1 VNEDCLKLTT
11 YSGERAK
18 VDGRFL
24 AEALIDLYARQ
35 AFQASVLLRGTEGF
49 GAGHRLQTD
58 RLESLSI
65 DLPIV
70 TVAIDARP
78 RIEAALPELTEL
90 MSHGLVTL
98 ERARL
103 LRGAIEPVRLPERLH
118 EETKLTIYCGR
129 QERAEGRPAFVTI
142 VELLHRHGLAGATV
156 LLGVDGTA
164 HGERR
169 RGRFLGRNAEVP
181 LMIIAIGSGA
191 TIARALPELAA
202 LLPRPLF
209 TLERTRIC
217 KRDGQLLAEPGS
229 PPASDPCGL
238 GIWQKL
244 MVFAGELSRHEGRSL
259 AVELIARLRESGALG
274 ATALRG
280 IWGYHGD
287 HEPHGDRLL
296 AIRRHV
302 PVVTSIVDTP
312 ERIQRAFEVVDEL
325 TSETGLVTSE
335 LVPALRAPHAHGSS
349 GGLDLAS
356 P

>member
-11 YSGERAK
+11 YSSERAK
-18 VDGRFL
+18 ADGRFL
-24 AEALIDLYARQ
+24 AEALIDLYARH

-49 GAGHRLQTD
+49 GPGHRLQTD
-58 RLESLSI
+58 RLESLSL

-70 TVAIDARP
+70 TVAVDARP

-103 LRGAIEPVRLPERLH
+103 LRGAIDPVRLPERLH

-129 QERAEGRPAFVTI
+129 QERAAGRPAFVTI

-181 LMIIAIGSGA
+181 LMIVAIGSGE
-191 TIARALPELAA
+191 TIAGALPDLAA

-229 PPASDPCGL
+229 PPATDPSGL
-238 GIWQKL
+238 GVWQKL
-244 MVFAGELSRHEGRSL
+244 MVFAGERSRHEGRPL
-259 AVELIARLRESGALG
+259 GVELIARLRESGALG

-287 HEPHGDRLL
+287 HEPHGERLL

-312 ERIQRAFEVVDEL
+312 AQIQRAFAIVDEL

-335 LVPALRAPHAHGSS
+335 LVPAFRARHAHGSA